1 MAITAQDVKNLREK
15 SGAGMMDCKK
25 ALDEAGGDFETAI
38 DILKKQGLA
47 KAGKKSDRIAAE
59 GLVFSKIT
67 AEKAAMVELNCETD
81 FVAKNEDF
89 LRSGKALAELFWTK
103 APASLE
109 DALKLPIEGTTVEE
123 FVNGLVAKIGEK
135 ISLRRFHVM
144 APREGG
150 RIGGYVHMNGKIVV
164 VAEVTGPKTTDE
176 VIKDVCMQAAAMSPK
191 YVDKSEVSSDVL
203 AREKAVFL
211 DQLKESGK
219 PAEMLEKIVLGK
231 LDKFASEISL
241 LQQIF
246 VKDPSGKKT
255 VAQFLKDV
263 DPAAKVVR
271 FERFAVGE
279 GIEKKQENFADEV
292 AKMVQ

>member
-1 MAITAQDVKNLREK
+1 MAITAQDVKTLREK

-25 ALDEAGGDFETAI
+25 ALDEAGGDFEKAI

-47 KAGKKSDRIAAE
+47 KAGKKGDRIAAE

-67 AEKAAMVELNCETD
+67 AERAAMVELNCETD

-89 LRSGKALAELFWTK
+89 LNAGKTLAELFWAK
-103 APASLE
+103 SPASLE

-123 FVNGLVAKIGEK
+123 LVNGLVAKIGEK
-135 ISLRRFHVM
+135 ISLRRFNIL
-144 APREGG
+144 ASQQGG
-150 RIGGYVHMNGKIVV
+150 RVGGYIHMGGKITV
-164 VAEVTGPKTTDE
+164 VAEVTGAKTTDD

-191 YVDKSEVSSDVL
+191 YVDKSEVAVDVL

-211 DQLKESGK
+211 EQLRESGK
-219 PAEMLEKIVLGK
+219 PVEMLEKIVQGK

-255 VAQFLKDV
+255 IAQFLKDV
-263 DPAAKVVR
+263 DPTAKVVR
-271 FERFAVGE
+271 FERYAVGE

-292 AKMVQ
+292 AKMIQ